1 MRTDFRSILFLLA
14 LSLPLP
20 AQDTM
25 DTWVM
30 TDGRMFQAALLQ
42 ASPGEL
48 TVRLSNG
55 KEEVLFVSELSELSK
70 KRAAERLG
78 LGAAAV
84 VAVAAATTPSKPAP
98 SSPETPSPTPT
109 PAPAPGGQAMAQP
122 TLGEGELSMTD
133 AAAIE
138 TAMGTEITAVGIVR
152 EVATLGSTGHKKILF
167 QGTPVVVFIGKW
179 HLEKSGDWKFD
190 DLEGKTL
197 RATGKVGKF
206 NDEVQV
212 QPISPS
218 DLQAVSNGG

>member
-1 MRTDFRSILFLLA
+1 MRTDLRSILFLLA

-48 TVRLSNG
+48 KVRLSNG

-84 VAVAAATTPSKPAP
+84 AAATTPSKPAP

-109 PAPAPGGQAMAQP
+109 PAPAPAPGGQAMAQP

-138 TAMGTEITAVGIVR
+138 TAMGTEITSVGIVR

-179 HLEKSGDWKFD
+179 NLEKSGDWKFD
-190 DLEGKTL
+190 GLEGKTL

-206 NDEVQV
+206 NDEVQI

-218 DLQAVSNGG
+218 DLQTVSNGG